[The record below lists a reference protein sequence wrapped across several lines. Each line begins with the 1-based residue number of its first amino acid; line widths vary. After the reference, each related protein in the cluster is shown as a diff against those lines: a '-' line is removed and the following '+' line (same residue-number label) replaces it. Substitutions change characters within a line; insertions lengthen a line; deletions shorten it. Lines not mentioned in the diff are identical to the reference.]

1 MFKKWL
7 FANLLVVSVAFVV
20 LDTLFGILAPRGET
34 FTVPDFS
41 GMREEEVLADARL
54 AVTSEYRYND
64 APSGTVIGQDPP
76 VGTARKLGEDAEKC
90 AVRLVVSMGPETA
103 AVPAVVGEN
112 ARIAAAR
119 LREAGFAVEAV
130 SAAGE
135 NGEVGTVVSTTPTAG
150 TRLRVGETV
159 RISVAQ
165 GTAETLGAV
174 PSVMG
179 LSRDEAALA
188 LLSSGFSVGNVTES
202 PSNTPAGTVIRQLPA
217 AGSPLPEKT
226 EVSLIVSSGP
236 SE

>member
-1 MFKKWL
+1 MLKKWL
-7 FANLLVVSVAFVV
+7 FANLLVVSVSFVV
-20 LDTLFGILAPRGET
+20 IDSLFGVLTPRGET

-41 GMREEEVLADARL
+41 GMREEEVIADKRL
-54 AVTSEYRYND
+54 TVTSEYRYDD
-64 APSGTVIGQDPP
+64 APAGTVIGQDPP
-76 VGTARKLGEDAEKC
+76 AGTARKLGEDAQTC
-90 AVRLVVSMGPETA
+90 AVRLVVSMGPETVE
-103 AVPAVVGEN
+103 VPAVVGEK

-130 SAAGE
+130 PAADE
-135 NGEVGTVVSTTPTAG
+135 NGEVGTVVSTTPAAG

-174 PSVMG
+174 PSVVG
-179 LSRDEAALA
+179 LSRDEAVLA

-202 PSNTPAGTVIRQLPA
+202 PSNTSAGTVIRQLPT

-226 EVSLIVSSGP
+226 EVSLVVSSGP